1 MSNPWL
7 RALATT
13 SFLMTLVGERP
24 LEGIRT
30 GPTARQTSTASR
42 AVVLPLETPRGAL
55 IAVRGAIGKLE
66 RLRLLL
72 DTGAYRSVLDDRIA
86 LELKLRGTA
95 DKMFVFGQAL
105 PAERIALPD
114 LRLGPILK
122 TDLPVLAADL
132 SGLARRLGWQPDA
145 IVGLDVLRGHC
156 LIVDHRARQLIFEC
170 TSGWATNVACDPHSP
185 YLVVSASIDDVDHR
199 LQLDTGSDAIAL
211 HGRAAAKHADAEEQN
226 EVTAETLA
234 GTVRLRRFT
243 ARRLRIGST
252 LLQKHPVVVIPSGE
266 QDLGIDGILGI
277 GSVAS
282 RFQLDLKR
290 MVISW

>member
-7 RALATT
+7 WALATT

-30 GPTARQTSTASR
+30 GTTARQTSTVSR

-72 DTGAYRSVLDDRIA
+72 DTGAYRSVVDDRIA

-122 TDLPVLAADL
+122 TDLSVLAADSPAL
-132 SGLARRLGWQPDA
+132 PAVLAG
-145 IVGLDVLRGHC
+145 
-156 LIVDHRARQLIFEC
+156 
-170 TSGWATNVACDPHSP
+170 SP
-185 YLVVSASIDDVDHR
+185 TPSSAS
-199 LQLDTGSDAIAL
+199 TCC
-211 HGRAAAKHADAEEQN
+211 AA
-226 EVTAETLA
+226 TA
-234 GTVRLRRFT
+234 
-243 ARRLRIGST
+243 
-252 LLQKHPVVVIPSGE
+252 
-266 QDLGIDGILGI
+266 
-277 GSVAS
+277 
-282 RFQLDLKR
+282 
-290 MVISW
+290 